1 MRFPSIL
8 SPAGT
13 VTFAILTLLYT
24 AHASQTLNTTATGT
38 DLQTWWHDNGEVNFD
53 TAVEEGNVRQ
63 SHLYSSWVSSLGASD
78 DEILYV
84 VKDSSQFLICS
95 LALTIWNLV
104 TSLLCTRQYHGM
116 DRETLWYPAI

>member
-78 DEILYV
+78 DEILYAV
-84 VKDSSQFLICS
+84 EGYSQLLI
-95 LALTIWNLV
+95 
-104 TSLLCTRQYHGM
+104 
-116 DRETLWYPAI
+116 